1 MPILQPKPSTDHPF
15 FSTSKHYVR
24 AVMHST
30 DASTFVTQN
39 KQTEKPKAVISVLV
53 WEPCLLA
60 LFLNNLWE
68 KLDAFSKREGRVN
81 WNPLSDGN
89 KKKKSIPAILPSHL
103 PTRWSSYTAAQLSK
117 SKSPKPRYGIRM
129 PLGHS
134 SSRPRCCHPDST
146 GQRRA
151 ISSLS
156 LLEFPP

>member
-1 MPILQPKPSTDHPF
+1 
-15 FSTSKHYVR
+15 
-24 AVMHST
+24 MHST

-89 KKKKSIPAILPSHL
+89 KKKKKHPCHPAI
-103 PTRWSSYTAAQLSK
+103 SSADQVEFL
-117 SKSPKPRYGIRM
+117 
-129 PLGHS
+129 HS
-134 SSRPRCCHPDST
+134 SSALQKQVT
-146 GQRRA
+146 
-151 ISSLS
+151 
-156 LLEFPP
+156 